1 MGRPKKEQKRVRMSI
16 TLSVEAKITLKDKA
30 DVYGLNESQLV
41 EKMIDFL
48 SKNEEMFLQ
57 IMFSAKEKRK
67 ENDMQEKIEKRPT
80 KKVEEK
86 IEKEQVVNQP
96 RQFIEMPKIVKPIV
110 KEEDNDDKDGT
121 EHKGSKTTVR
131 AKIIWILF

>member
-131 AKIIWILF
+131 AKII